1 MSKRYKIKI
10 KYKHSRKVNQFTFIP
25 DVETGDSN
33 LLNENLPSEDINQS
47 SKNIEPKPQL
57 NALDENTTYKFLDS
71 IYEDIK
77 SYLNGRPLTI
87 SNLRI
92 FFPTNYP
99 FISGIFNKRQSKGI
113 VFNNQLYAWPGDLA
127 LSNSQSV
134 WARNVYIWANNWVNK
149 QRSISNFEEV
159 TFLHDLDENIFKL
172 IVDDLVPKI
181 IDENITTNLDGFDE
195 YIRTF
200 LPKAKFKTTGRS
212 ESGNSRNTS
221 ALPYIKFANEI
232 YRVKSYREWPKNDN
246 YYYLRSELHKY
257 LEKVK
262 GAYPVLNKNKSD
274 LEAYFPQCKIFL
286 EYKLRDLGYD
296 KWLQQNFSS
305 YNNGRIS
312 TVELFNFLIGNNPSK
327 NVFKLSSTS
336 SDRFVVEDNV
346 IKVQSPYADKVYPY
360 NYWDDY
366 IVPETGRIDLLVE
379 TPNEKIAYECDG
391 FFHYGVSYQNMN
403 KNFAKQFLHDQM
415 QNYFLEK
422 VKGIKLIRRPLLG
435 DWKKNIISL
444 IKDDLSPLVNSPI
457 QKAAYNYFSYKK

>member
-1 MSKRYKIKI
+1 MSKKYKIRIRYK
-10 KYKHSRKVNQFTFIP
+10 RPQKVNQFAYDP
-25 DVETGDSN
+25 ETEEDDLN
-33 LLNENLPSEDINQS
+33 LIDEKILIDEPSLRS
-47 SKNIEPKPQL
+47 KPQL

-71 IYEDIK
+71 IHDDIK
-77 SYLNGRPLTI
+77 SYLNGRSLTI
-87 SNLRI
+87 SNLRN
-92 FFPTNYP
+92 FFPNNYP
-99 FISGIFNKRQSKGI
+99 FVSGIFNKRQSKGI
-113 VFNNQLYAWPGDLA
+113 MFNNQLYAWPGDLA
-127 LSNSQSV
+127 FSRSQSS
-134 WARNVYIWANNWVNK
+134 WARDVYIWADNWINK
-149 QRSISNFEEV
+149 QKSISNFEEV
-159 TFLHDLDENIFKL
+159 PFLHDLDENIFKL

-181 IDENITTNLDGFDE
+181 FDENITTNLNGFDE

-200 LPKAKFKTTGRS
+200 LPRAKFKTTGRS
-212 ESGNSRNTS
+212 ESGNLRNTS
-221 ALPYIKFANEI
+221 AFPYIEFNNQK
-232 YRVKSYREWPKNDN
+232 YRVLGYRQWPKNDN

-274 LEAYFPQCKIFL
+274 LETYFPQCKILL
-286 EYKLRDLGYD
+286 EYKLRDLGYAE
-296 KWLQQNFSS
+296 WLQQNFSS

-346 IKVQSPYADKVYPY
+346 IKVQSPYADKVYQY
-360 NYWDDY
+360 KYWDDY
-366 IVPETGRIDLLVE
+366 IVPEAGRIDLLVE

-422 VKGIKLIRRPLLG
+422 VKGIKLIRRTLLG
-435 DWKKNIISL
+435 EWKKNIISL
-444 IKDDLSPLVNSPI
+444 IKDDLSPLIQSPI
-457 QKAAYNYFSYKK
+457 QKAAYNNFLYVK